1 MVLVFLGGPTSRA
14 PSSGTL
20 RVLPTWPGTNVLF
33 ILHVLISNIMYLH
46 CSASPSDP
54 VVARISC
61 LHVPHQNPYQDN
73 HPPAM
78 PTHPISAHH
87 ISISWVQVPTPP
99 PGATAGV
106 NFHVE
111 RQRPVLPLLSNVL
124 VQPLAS
130 ICVPV
135 VDDYLNYL
143 NNLSLHRYTLIRAVV
158 AASLHCLPLLTF
170 RQECMMSLG
179 FTT

>member
-1 MVLVFLGGPTSRA
+1 MHRRQVPYVFYL
-14 PSSGTL
+14 
-20 RVLPTWPGTNVLF
+20 PGTNVLF

-46 CSASPSDP
+46 CSAPPSDP

-111 RQRPVLPLLSNVL
+111 RQLPVLPLLPNVL

-170 RQECMMSLG
+170 LQECMMCLG
-179 FTT
+179 FTI